1 MESEMAM
8 MVPMTYKYSR
18 DDEISRLHKLL
29 DIHQGMRLTSDR
41 EEAFRS
47 TYALVR
53 NQCTL

>member
-1 MESEMAM
+1 MKSEMAM
-8 MVPMTYKYSR
+8 MVPMTYSR